1 MVIVFVA
8 QSLHFTPANTN
19 THTVRNTGT
28 VLLMSCP
35 VDLETVAF
43 PHFCL
48 NFKCWESQQP
58 PPPTPPPSP
67 PLPPAPPPPPLSFL
81 LEPTAPSI
89 GVPVLHAQVCR
100 RWRGDAEPPERIL
113 SAAVI
118 TIPLSSRLS
127 HVLCKWK
134 REAPNKFCSKWR
146 EWEKTCLQH

>member
-8 QSLHFTPANTN
+8 QSFHFTPANIN

-58 PPPTPPPSP
+58 PRPPPTP
-67 PLPPAPPPPPLSFL
+67 LPPPPPPPLSFL

-89 GVPVLHAQVCR
+89 GVPVLHVQVCR
-100 RWRGDAEPPERIL
+100 QWRVDAEPPERIL
-113 SAAVI
+113 SDAVI
-118 TIPLSSRLS
+118 TIPVSSRLL

-134 REAPNKFCSKWR
+134 TEATNKFGSKWR
-146 EWEKTCLQH
+146 EWVKTCLQH